1 MSEEVHTLDLS
12 ELLAGMPGLTS
23 EIAASFVQAAS
34 VCLEGNS
41 HAPGVKLNCSGW
53 RKVDYQLQWPTYSD
67 PQQVSRSWADTQY
80 ATEHGAYGVAIAL
93 VRHLA
98 RKVVWSRSAK
108 GPGFDFWLCDAD
120 ADPSPFLFQGTS
132 RLEVSGIL
140 NGDSQVATRVKQKIA
155 QVAPSNTSGTDAY
168 VIVVEFGAPQARVA
182 HQ

>member
-1 MSEEVHTLDLS
+1 MTEELTTLDLG
-12 ELLAGMPGLTS
+12 ELLAGMPGLTT
-23 EIAASFVQAAS
+23 EIAAGFVQAAS

-41 HAPGVKLNCSGW
+41 HAPGVTLNCSGW
-53 RKVDYQLQWPTYSD
+53 KKTDYRLRWPNYPD
-67 PQQVSRSWADTQY
+67 PQQVSRSWGDSQH

-98 RKVVWSRSAK
+98 SKVVWSRSAK

-120 ADPSPFLFQGTS
+120 AEPPPFLFQGTS

-140 NGDSQVATRVKQKIA
+140 NGDSQVAGRVKQKVA
-155 QVAPSNTSGTDAY
+155 QIAPSNGLGADAY
-168 VIVVEFGAPQARVA
+168 VVVVEFGVPQARVA